1 MRPRNLEEY
10 SGQQHLLGPG
20 KPLRVQIERDDP
32 SSMILW
38 GPPGSGK
45 TTLAKIIAE
54 TTQASFIEFSAVMS
68 GIKEIKQVM
77 VAAAQAAEMHS
88 RTILFVDEIHRFNKA
103 QQDAFLPY
111 VERGTI
117 RLIGATTENPS
128 FEIISALL
136 SRCRVYV
143 LHPLSEEHI
152 AHLLR
157 RALEDTE
164 RGLGSLNLT
173 ADDDALALIA
183 SYSSGDCRAAY
194 NTLEVAAQLAQD
206 SNSRSPYPKNL
217 GVTGRHSKEGT
228 VSGHDFSPFE
238 TPETQDGNE
247 SGHDFSP
254 SETPEPQDGNES
266 GHDMPGSNTTGL
278 CRADAASLPETARL
292 NERNE
297 SGHDMPGSNTTG
309 LCRADA
315 SSIPETARL
324 NERNESGHD
333 FSRADRVQFDDRA
346 LAPEA
351 QPQPRNRITKE
362 IATEAVQQRVLMYDK
377 NGEEHYNL
385 ISALHKSVRNSD
397 PDAALYWLARMFA
410 AGEDPLY
417 LARRVVRMAVE
428 DIGLAAP
435 EALNL
440 CLSAKEAIDFLGSPE
455 GDLALAEAVV
465 YLCLAPKSNSVY
477 TAYSAVQAE
486 IEQTRQEP
494 VPLHLRNAPTRLMK
508 ELEYGKGYLYAHDE
522 EGKVADMDCLPD
534 SLRGRTYY
542 KPTQE
547 GREKLLAQRL
557 DAIRNLRLRKHGGD

>member
-1 MRPRNLEEY
+1 MRPRSLEEL
-10 SGQQHLLGPG
+10 SGQEHLVGPG
-20 KPLRVQIERDDP
+20 KPLRVQIEHDD
-32 SSMILW
+32 SGSMILW
-38 GPPGSGK
+38 GPPGVGK

-54 TTQASFIEFSAVMS
+54 TTRASFIEFSAVMS

-77 VAAAQAAEMHS
+77 ATAAQASQMHS

-143 LHPLSEEHI
+143 LQPLTEEQI
-152 AHLLR
+152 AALLR
-157 RALEDTE
+157 RALEDRE
-164 RGLGSLNLT
+164 RGLGALEVT
-173 ADDDALALIA
+173 ADDDALQMIA
-183 SYSSGDCRAAY
+183 SYSSGDCRNAY
-194 NTLEVAAQLAQD
+194 NTLEVAAQLALE
-206 SNSRSPYPKNL
+206 PTAKN
-217 GVTGRHSKEGT
+217 RGT
-228 VSGHDFSPFE
+228 VSAGGSA
-238 TPETQDGNE
+238 
-247 SGHDFSP
+247 SGHESP
-254 SETPEPQDGNES
+254 S
-266 GHDMPGSNTTGL
+266 
-278 CRADAASLPETARL
+278 ASD
-292 NERNE
+292 
-297 SGHDMPGSNTTG
+297 SV
-309 LCRADA
+309 
-315 SSIPETARL
+315 
-324 NERNESGHD
+324 SGHD
-333 FSRADRVQFDDRA
+333 FSRAVSAPKEDGA

-351 QPQPRNRITKE
+351 PRKAHHIDKA
-362 IATEAVQQRVLMYDK
+362 IASEAVQQRVLMYDK
-377 NGEEHYNL
+377 SGEEHYNL

-477 TAYSAVQAE
+477 TAYSAVQQE
-486 IEQTRQEP
+486 IEHTRQEP

-508 ELEYGKGYLYAHDE
+508 ELDYGKGYRYAHDE
-522 EGKVADMDCLPD
+522 EGRVADMDCLPD
-534 SLRGRTYY
+534 SLKGRSYY

-547 GREKLLAQRL
+547 GRERLLAQRMEE
-557 DAIRNLRLRKHGGD
+557 IRRIKARKHGQ